1 MREIIEYNLNQL
13 KRLYSA
19 PLLSVHLNMIDGL
32 DDLKIMEECILSEDD
47 ARERFFLEV
56 MCRALFYKTQDKYQ
70 EAINELRN
78 LDVKVLEND
87 GIINDV
93 STARKGLIALL
104 LAMCYC
110 SLDKNERSL
119 NWAIRHAKA
128 AIRHFE
134 MLKSPSMRENLVYA
148 MMIEDVSKRKLTHS
162 FEVPMMPNRLR
173 MIAMAND
180 LSIYTIDKL
189 SSVYFDE
196 YLESCI
202 LSTSIDKTDPFEILL
217 EAKLL
222 NHFSLYTIRDLIYSA
237 KNRDYEPALLLE
249 IAKSGLLKK
258 NSDTS
263 AFYTIALG
271 RVKDDYPLMA
281 LAATKSLYEAGH
293 LDEALEIAGDLFI
306 EDEQYEEERKDLV
319 RSIRLDLIQ
328 NEAGCIDYADLPDI
342 EDDGTEHGSEWL
354 FMIRILVTIL
364 VIRNL
369 YVCNGWFTLAADIA
383 VFYLLMEGELKNDL

>member
-119 NWAIRHAKA
+119 NWAIRHAKV
-128 AIRHFE
+128 AIRQFE

>member
-119 NWAIRHAKA
+119 NWAIRHAKV
-128 AIRHFE
+128 AIRQFE

-162 FEVPMMPNRLR
+162 FEVPMMPNKLR

-258 NSDTS
+258 NSDAS
-263 AFYTIALG
+263 GFYTIALG

-293 LDEALEIAGDLFI
+293 LDEALEIAKDLFI
-306 EDEQYEEERKDLV
+306 EDEQYEEERKNLV

>member
-47 ARERFFLEV
+47 ASERFFLEV

-70 EAINELRN
+70 EAINELKN

-104 LAMCYC
+104 LAICYC

-128 AIRHFE
+128 AIRQFE

-258 NSDTS
+258 NSDAS

-293 LDEALEIAGDLFI
+293 LDEALEIAKDLFI

-369 YVCNGWFTLAADIA
+369 YVCNGWFTLGADMA
-383 VFYLLMEGELKNDL
+383 VFFLLMEGELKNDL

>member
-56 MCRALFYKTQDKYQ
+56 MYRALFYKTQDKYQ
-70 EAINELRN
+70 EAINELKN

-119 NWAIRHAKA
+119 NWAIRHAKV
-128 AIRHFE
+128 AIRQFE

-173 MIAMAND
+173 LIAMAND

-258 NSDTS
+258 NSDAS

-293 LDEALEIAGDLFI
+293 LDEALEIAKDLFI

-328 NEAGCIDYADLPDI
+328 NDAGCIDYADLPDI

-369 YVCNGWFTLAADIA
+369 YVCNGWFTLGADMA
-383 VFYLLMEGELKNDL
+383 VFFLLMEGELKNDL

>member
-119 NWAIRHAKA
+119 NWAIRHAKV
-128 AIRHFE
+128 AIRQFE

-258 NSDTS
+258 NSDAS

-293 LDEALEIAGDLFI
+293 LDEALEIAKDLFI
-306 EDEQYEEERKDLV
+306 EDEQYEEERKNLV

-369 YVCNGWFTLAADIA
+369 YVCNGWFTLGADIA

>member
-70 EAINELRN
+70 EAINELKN
-78 LDVKVLEND
+78 LDVKVIEND

-128 AIRHFE
+128 AIRQFE

-258 NSDTS
+258 NSDAS

-293 LDEALEIAGDLFI
+293 LDEALEIAKDLFI

-369 YVCNGWFTLAADIA
+369 YVCNGWFTLGADMA

>member
-19 PLLSVHLNMIDGL
+19 PLLSVHLNMIDGS

-128 AIRHFE
+128 AIRQFE

-202 LSTSIDKTDPFEILL
+202 LSTSINKTDPFEILL

-237 KNRDYEPALLLE
+237 ENRDYEPALLLE

-258 NSDTS
+258 NSDAS
-263 AFYTIALG
+263 GFYTIALG
-271 RVKDDYPLMA
+271 RMKDDYPLMA
-281 LAATKSLYEAGH
+281 LAAAKSLYEAGH

-319 RSIRLDLIQ
+319 RSIRLGLIR
-328 NEAGCIDYADLPDI
+328 NEAGCIDYPDLPDI

-369 YVCNGWFTLAADIA
+369 YVCNGWFTLVADMV
-383 VFYLLMEGELKNDL
+383 VFFLLMEGELKNDL

>member
-19 PLLSVHLNMIDGL
+19 PLLSVHLNMIDGS

-104 LAMCYC
+104 LAVCYC

-128 AIRHFE
+128 AIRQFE

-237 KNRDYEPALLLE
+237 ENRDYEPALLLE

-258 NSDTS
+258 NSDAS
-263 AFYTIALG
+263 GFYTIALG

-369 YVCNGWFTLAADIA
+369 YVCNGWFTLVADMV
-383 VFYLLMEGELKNDL
+383 VFFLLMEGELKNDL

>member
-104 LAMCYC
+104 MAVCYC
-110 SLDKNERSL
+110 SLDKNEGSL

-128 AIRHFE
+128 AIRQFE

-180 LSIYTIDKL
+180 LSIYTIDNL
-189 SSVYFDE
+189 SRVYFDE

-202 LSTSIDKTDPFEILL
+202 LSTSINKTDPFEILL

-237 KNRDYEPALLLE
+237 ENREYEPALLLE

-258 NSDTS
+258 NSDAS

-281 LAATKSLYEAGH
+281 LTATKSLYEAGH
-293 LDEALEIAGDLFI
+293 LDEALEIAKDLFI
-306 EDEQYEEERKDLV
+306 EDEQYEEERKNLV

-369 YVCNGWFTLAADIA
+369 YVCNSCFTLVADMV
-383 VFYLLMEGELKNDL
+383 VFFLLMEGELKNDL

>member
-237 KNRDYEPALLLE
+237 ENRDYEPALLLE

>member
-56 MCRALFYKTQDKYQ
+56 MCRALFYKTQNKYQ
-70 EAINELRN
+70 EAINELKN

-128 AIRHFE
+128 AIRQFE

-173 MIAMAND
+173 MIAMANN

-258 NSDTS
+258 NSDAS

-293 LDEALEIAGDLFI
+293 LDEALEIAKDLFI

-383 VFYLLMEGELKNDL
+383 VFYLLMEGEMKNDL

>member
-119 NWAIRHAKA
+119 NWAIRHAKV
-128 AIRHFE
+128 AIRQFE

-258 NSDTS
+258 NSDVS

-293 LDEALEIAGDLFI
+293 LDEALEIAKDLFI
-306 EDEQYEEERKDLV
+306 EDEQYEEERKNLV

>member
-119 NWAIRHAKA
+119 NWAIRHAKV
-128 AIRHFE
+128 AIRQFE

-258 NSDTS
+258 NSDVS

-293 LDEALEIAGDLFI
+293 LDEALEIAKDLFI

>member
-110 SLDKNERSL
+110 SPDKNERSL
-119 NWAIRHAKA
+119 NWAIRHAKV
-128 AIRHFE
+128 AIRQFE

-258 NSDTS
+258 NSDAS

-293 LDEALEIAGDLFI
+293 LDEALEIAKDLFI
-306 EDEQYEEERKDLV
+306 EDEQYEEERKNLV

-383 VFYLLMEGELKNDL
+383 VFYLLMEG

>member
-119 NWAIRHAKA
+119 NWAIRHAKV
-128 AIRHFE
+128 AIRQFE

-162 FEVPMMPNRLR
+162 FEVPMMPNKLR

-222 NHFSLYTIRDLIYSA
+222 NHFSLYTIRYLIYSA

-293 LDEALEIAGDLFI
+293 LDEALEIAKDLFI
-306 EDEQYEEERKDLV
+306 EDEQYEEERKNLV

>member
-119 NWAIRHAKA
+119 NWAIRHAKV
-128 AIRHFE
+128 AIRQFE

-162 FEVPMMPNRLR
+162 FEVPMMPNKLR

-258 NSDTS
+258 NSDAS

-281 LAATKSLYEAGH
+281 LAAAKSLYETGH
-293 LDEALEIAGDLFI
+293 LDEALEIAKDLFI
-306 EDEQYEEERKDLV
+306 EDEQYEEERKNLV

>member
-1 MREIIEYNLNQL
+1 MRKIIEYNLNQL

-19 PLLSVHLNMIDGL
+19 PLLSVHLNMIDGM

-119 NWAIRHAKA
+119 NWAIRHTKA

-237 KNRDYEPALLLE
+237 ENRDYEPALLLE

>member
-119 NWAIRHAKA
+119 NWAIRHAKV
-128 AIRHFE
+128 AIRQFE

-306 EDEQYEEERKDLV
+306 ENEQYEEERKDLV

-369 YVCNGWFTLAADIA
+369 YVCNGWFTLGADMA
-383 VFYLLMEGELKNDL
+383 VFFLLMEGELKNDL

>member
-119 NWAIRHAKA
+119 NWAIRHAKV
-128 AIRHFE
+128 AIRQFE

-162 FEVPMMPNRLR
+162 FEVPMMPNKLR

-222 NHFSLYTIRDLIYSA
+222 NHFSFYTIRDLIYSA

-258 NSDTS
+258 NSDAS

-293 LDEALEIAGDLFI
+293 LDEALEIAKDLFI
-306 EDEQYEEERKDLV
+306 EDEQYEEERKNLV

-369 YVCNGWFTLAADIA
+369 YVCNSCFTLVSDMV
-383 VFYLLMEGELKNDL
+383 VFFLLKEGELKNDL

>member
-162 FEVPMMPNRLR
+162 FEVPMMPNKLR

-258 NSDTS
+258 NSDAS

-293 LDEALEIAGDLFI
+293 LDEALEIAKDLFI
-306 EDEQYEEERKDLV
+306 EDEQYEEERKNLV

>member
-128 AIRHFE
+128 AIRQFE
-134 MLKSPSMRENLVYA
+134 MLKSPLMRENLVYA

-258 NSDTS
+258 NSDVS

-293 LDEALEIAGDLFI
+293 LDEALEIAKDLFI
-306 EDEQYEEERKDLV
+306 EDEQYEEERKNLV